1 MRKFLQEKKVLDI
14 SGFQINQKFLPQIKN
29 GDKRVFIIGGII
41 KGAIKRI
48 PKKGSIV
55 SNIGQGGK
63 AVKTT
68 LTKNE
73 YRIAK
78 KVATNLK
85 KKHIIF
91 AGIDLISNYLTGD
104 INITSP
110 TGLKNFKDLTGVN
123 LAVDFWN
130 FLEKR

>member
-1 MRKFLQEKKVLDI
+1 MTKYLNKHHHVMA
-14 SGFQINQKFLPQIKN
+14 QKFLPQIKN
-29 GDKRVFIIGGII
+29 GDKRIFIINGVI

-78 KVATNLK
+78 MVALNLK
-85 KKHIIF
+85 KKQIVF

-110 TGLKNFKDLTGVN
+110 TGLKNFKDLTGVD

>member
-14 SGFQINQKFLPQIKN
+14 SSFQINQKFLPQIKD
-29 GDKRVFIIGGII
+29 GDKRIFIIGGII

-63 AVKTT
+63 AVTTT

-78 KVATNLK
+78 IVASDLK

-110 TGLKNFKDLTGVN
+110 TGLKNFKDLTGID

>member
-1 MRKFLQEKKVLDI
+1 MA
-14 SGFQINQKFLPQIKN
+14 QKFLPQIKN
-29 GDKRVFIIGGII
+29 GDKRVFIINGVI

-73 YRIAK
+73 YRIVAK
-78 KVATNLK
+78 IVASNLK
-85 KKHIIF
+85 KKQIVF

-110 TGLKNFKDLTGVN
+110 TGLKNFKDLTGVD

-130 FLEKR
+130 FLEK

>member
-1 MRKFLQEKKVLDI
+1 MA
-14 SGFQINQKFLPQIKN
+14 QKFLPQIKD
-29 GDKRVFIIGGII
+29 GDKRIFIINGVI
-41 KGAIKRI
+41 KGVIKRI
-48 PKKGSIV
+48 PRTGSIV

-63 AVKTT
+63 AVRTT

-78 KVATNLK
+78 IVASDLK

-110 TGLKNFKDLTGVN
+110 TGLKNFKDLTGID
-123 LAVDFWN
+123 LSVDFWN
-130 FLEKR
+130 FLEKTKHETKSRNINKF